1 MSGGSEGSAP
11 PGQGEGPRD
20 ASELPEALSVLLDH
34 CPAAGLVELER
45 VIAYRLHRE
54 ITPAQRRVA
63 ELGLLARLLES
74 PLAREI
80 PHHPVATI
88 QIDRK
93 VYDDHRP
100 PGAPTSE
107 TLVER
112 YGGAKKGGWWWALR
126 AAQGLLED
134 GRSRGPGKPWA
145 DGRRGRPAPPP
156 TTPEHAIHSIR
167 ACALALG
174 RRPSSSVYDEWVTTR
189 MRRHGSVAPG
199 IGRLCSFDTVCRHFG
214 TWKAAL
220 EATNLTE
227 EELAEARARRVDES
241 TR

>member
-1 MSGGSEGSAP
+1 MSEESASSAPGQRRGQGSAK
-11 PGQGEGPRD
+11 
-20 ASELPEALSVLLDH
+20 SIPEALLVLLDH

-45 VIAYRLHRE
+45 AIAYRLRRE
-54 ITPAQRRVA
+54 LTPAQRRVA
-63 ELGLLARLLES
+63 ELGTLAKLLGS

-80 PHHPVATI
+80 PYHAVATI

-100 PGAPTSE
+100 PEAPSSE
-107 TLVER
+107 TLVNR

-126 AAQGLLED
+126 AAQGLLDD
-134 GRSRGPGKPWA
+134 GRSRGPGKPWV

-156 TTPEHAIHSIR
+156 TTPAHAIHSIR

-174 RRPSSSVYDEWVTTR
+174 RRPSSSVYDEWVTAR

-220 EATNLTE
+220 DATDLTD
-227 EELAEARARRVDES
+227 EELAEARAARLG
-241 TR
+241 